1 MIMKTGRGTSSSLR
15 STSSGT
21 ITNPISKVA
30 VTLKANKII
39 GFGNNGFVPGEI
51 P

>member
-1 MIMKTGRGTSSSLR
+1 MMMKTGRGTSSSLR

-21 ITNPISKVA
+21 ITNPINNVA
-30 VTLKANKII
+30 VTLKANKIM
-39 GFGNNGFVPGEI
+39 GFGNHNAVPEET